1 MANEIKGHPRG
12 LYVLFATEMWERFA
26 FYGMRA
32 LLTLYLVN
40 KLDYERSDA
49 LEIYG
54 TYLGLVY
61 LTPVLGGYLADK
73 YLGAR
78 KAIFIGGVTMALGQ
92 LALASESLLFVGL
105 GLMICG
111 NGFFKPNISTIVSS
125 LYEEKDPRRDG
136 AFTIFYMGINLG
148 AFMAPLVCGT
158 IGEKVGWGLGFAS
171 ASVGMIIGTLT
182 FLVFQGWLGKAG
194 FPPHVDATDDTRLDG
209 KDWIHIAVW
218 IAACVATV
226 LIALG
231 LWTVIGP
238 VWSLFDG
245 GFKAAFFLWI
255 AVAVGGYY
263 ALYNEKD
270 PDAEPFTREEVERL
284 IVVCV
289 VCFFVIFFWVG
300 FEQAGGTMNLFAD
313 EHTDRLLDLP
323 WGEAKVE
330 DEVSYWAQVGEIR
343 EGYENET
350 LGAGE
355 DDASLDEALRA
366 IPVPE
371 GYWLFP
377 ATWFQSVN
385 PLFIITL
392 APLFSMMWTRW
403 DKSRLA
409 LSTPAKMGWGMI
421 VLGLGFVVMWGAQ
434 NVADSGVRAAIWWL
448 MIVYL
453 LHTTGELFLSPIG
466 LSLVTKLSPVRVVST
481 MMGLWF
487 ASAALADYMAQR
499 MEEIVHHFEL
509 PLWQTLICTS
519 VGGGV
524 VLLALTPILKK
535 WMHGRG

>member
-1 MANEIKGHPRG
+1 MASEIKGHPKG
-12 LYVLFATEMWERFA
+12 LYILFATEAWERFA

-32 LLTLYLVN
+32 LLVLYLTS
-40 KLDYERSDA
+40 KLDYERADA

-54 TYLGLVY
+54 AYLGLVY

-92 LALASESLLFVGL
+92 LALAFEPLLFIGL

-125 LYEEKDPRRDG
+125 LYEEKDPRRDS

-148 AFMAPLVCGT
+148 AFFAPLVCGT
-158 IGEKVGWGLGFAS
+158 IGEKVGWGLGFMA
-171 ASVGMIIGTLT
+171 ASVGMVIGTLT
-182 FLVFQGWLGKAG
+182 FLLFQGWLGKAG
-194 FPPHVDATDDTRLDG
+194 FPPHVKATNETRLG
-209 KDWIHIAVW
+209 TKDLVHILIW
-218 IAACVATV
+218 IAACVAAV
-226 LIALG
+226 LGFLG
-231 LWTVIGP
+231 LWELVGP
-238 VWSLFDG
+238 VWNMFTG
-245 GFKAAFFLWI
+245 AGKAAIALWVAI
-255 AVAVGGYY
+255 AVAGYFR
-263 ALYNEKD
+263 LHGTKD
-270 PDAEPFTREEVERL
+270 PDAVPFTREEVERL

-289 VCFFVIFFWVG
+289 VCFFVIFFWMG
-300 FEQAGGTMNLFAD
+300 FEQAGGTMNLFAY
-313 EHTDRLLDLP
+313 EKTDRLLDLP
-323 WGEAKVE
+323 WGDANPEHE
-330 DEVSYWAQVGEIR
+330 DAYWAQVGEIYT
-343 EGYENET
+343 GYEDGT
-350 LGAGE
+350 LGSGE
-355 DDASLDEALRA
+355 EDPSLDEALREV
-366 IPVPE
+366 IVPD

-385 PLFIITL
+385 PFFIILL
-392 APLFSMMWTRW
+392 APFFSMLWTRW
-403 DKSRLA
+403 DKSRIA

-434 NVADSGVRAAIWWL
+434 NVADTGVRAAIWWL
-448 MIVYL
+448 MVVYL
-453 LHTTGELFLSPIG
+453 LHTMGELCLSPIG

-487 ASAALADYMAQR
+487 ASAALADYLAQR
-499 MEEIVHHFEL
+499 MEEIVHHLDL
-509 PLWQTLICTS
+509 PLWQTLIGTS

>member
-1 MANEIKGHPRG
+1 MATEIKGHPRG

-32 LLTLYLVN
+32 LLVLYLVN

-125 LYEEKDPRRDG
+125 LYAEKDPRRDG

-148 AFMAPLVCGT
+148 AFMSPLVCGT
-158 IGEKVGWGLGFAS
+158 IGENVGWGLGFAS
-171 ASVGMIIGTLT
+171 ASVGMVIGVVT
-182 FLVFQGWLGKAG
+182 FLVFQSWLGSAG
-194 FPPHVDATDDTRLDG
+194 FPPHVKATTETRLG
-209 KDWIHIAVW
+209 TKDLIHIVIW
-218 IAACVATV
+218 IAASVGAV
-226 LIALG
+226 LVFLG
-231 LWTVIGP
+231 LWELIGP
-238 VWSLFDG
+238 FWSGIDG
-245 GFKAAFFLWI
+245 GGKAAIFGWI
-255 AVAVGGYY
+255 AVAVAGYY
-263 ALYNEKD
+263 SLHKQKD
-270 PDAEPFTREEVERL
+270 PDAEPFTREEIERL

-300 FEQAGGTMNLFAD
+300 FEQAGGTLNLFAD
-313 EHTDRLLDLP
+313 EHTDRLLDKP
-323 WGEAKVE
+323 WGEANPE
-330 DEVSYWAQVGEIR
+330 DEVAYWAQVGEIR
-343 EGYENET
+343 AAYKAET
-350 LGAGE
+350 MGAGE
-355 DDASLDEALRA
+355 DDPSLDEAIKA
-366 IPVPE
+366 VDVPG

-385 PLFIITL
+385 PLFIIAM

-403 DKSRLA
+403 DKTRFA

-487 ASAALADYMAQR
+487 ASAALADYLAQR
-499 MEEIVHHFEL
+499 MEEIVEHLEL

-519 VGGGV
+519 FAGGV